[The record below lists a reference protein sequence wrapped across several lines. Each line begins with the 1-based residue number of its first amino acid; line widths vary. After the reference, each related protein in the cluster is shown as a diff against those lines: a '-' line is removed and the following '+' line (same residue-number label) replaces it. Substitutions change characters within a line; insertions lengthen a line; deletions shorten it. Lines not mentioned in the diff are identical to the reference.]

1 MKSAQNTSMMKS
13 YKNVILLC
21 RHEIYLKAD
30 ITILYLSNRAGQWN
44 MEAEDELTATAMRTY
59 IYLIKAGKPVGPRE
73 VMRGAKLT
81 SPSVAYRNLQKLMD
95 MNLVSK
101 DEHSNYVV
109 KEKVGI
115 KGYVWIG
122 KHLVPRFI
130 LFGLVFLVVL
140 AIEIA
145 ILLLHLLANSS
156 VEGSFW
162 LLTIVTIVSAVV
174 FLAEGLKWRKS
185 KLST

>member
-1 MKSAQNTSMMKS
+1 M
-13 YKNVILLC
+13 ILLC

-30 ITILYLSNRAGQWN
+30 LTIFYLSNRAGQWN
-44 MEAEDELTATAMRTY
+44 MEAEDELTATAIRTY
-59 IYLIKAGKPVGPRE
+59 IYLIKTGKPVGPRE
-73 VMRGAKLT
+73 VMRGAELT

-101 DEHSNYVV
+101 DEYGNYIV

-115 KGYVWIG
+115 KGYVWLG
-122 KHLVPRFI
+122 KHLLARFI
-130 LFGLVFLVVL
+130 LFGVIFLVVL

>member
-1 MKSAQNTSMMKS
+1 MIKS

-30 ITILYLSNRAGQWN
+30 ITILYLSNRGGQWN

-101 DEHSNYVV
+101 DDYSNYFV
-109 KEKVGI
+109 KEKVAI
-115 KGYVWIG
+115 KGYVWIR

-130 LFGLVFLVVL
+130 LFGLIFLVVL

-145 ILLLHLLANSS
+145 ILLLHILANSS